1 MRSPGRRTPPFSKF
15 YRFNDFDVLDSGL
28 NQDPLWKRGYM
39 NLCDTIIPISEAKTH
54 TARLINSVSESRSPV
69 FITQNGRARVVVEDI
84 QTYEETR
91 ETLALLKLMVMG
103 RQDVAAGQFK
113 PVAAAF
119 AGIRKRIVSSQ
130 KP

>member
-1 MRSPGRRTPPFSKF
+1 
-15 YRFNDFDVLDSGL
+15 
-28 NQDPLWKRGYM
+28 M
-39 NLCDTIIPISEAKTH
+39 NFCETIIPISEAKTH
-54 TARLINSVSESRSPV
+54 TARLINSVSERRCPV

-113 PVAAAF
+113 PVSEAF
-119 AGIRKRIVSSQ
+119 AGIRKRIASSQ